1 MTFPSQSLSQDISL
15 LINEISMSLEIMLNE
30 MFMKVKVCSVVL
42 GKKLQDRTSKIRY
55 PSIGPD
61 LYHYSTQDLLASSG
75 LI

>member
-1 MTFPSQSLSQDISL
+1 
-15 LINEISMSLEIMLNE
+15 MSLEIMLNE